1 MDNQVIK
8 QKETANQGTG
18 DQGSVDLKVADQNH
32 TSVETKNT
40 AGAKEAKKDAGCSS
54 CDSKTCD
61 KKDCKNCANKK
72 KIVKLPP
79 NPSNHIKH
87 VIGIV
92 SGKGGVG
99 KSSVTSMTA
108 VALQRKGY
116 KVGILDADVTGPSI
130 PQIFGVHRVAEDG
143 PNKGI
148 EPVETESGIK
158 MMSINVL
165 LEAEDTPVVW
175 RGPVI
180 TGVVK
185 QFWTDVL
192 WRDLDYLLIDMPPGT
207 GDVPLTVFQYLPVDG
222 IVMVTSPQTLVS
234 MIVKKACKMA
244 DKLNVP
250 ILGLIENYSYIVCAD
265 CGKKM
270 PVFGKSRLEEFAKEC
285 NLKVLAK
292 LPMDERLANAG
303 DEGTI
308 EAYENEEMAE
318 AVEKIIKMLK

>member
-1 MDNQVIK
+1 MEEMK
-8 QKETANQGTG
+8 KEK
-18 DQGSVDLKVADQNH
+18 GSTD
-32 TSVETKNT
+32 
-40 AGAKEAKKDAGCSS
+40 CSS

-61 KKDCKNCANKK
+61 KKDCKTCASKK
-72 KIVKLPP
+72 KIMKLPA
-79 NPSNHIKH
+79 NPANHIKH

-99 KSSVTSMTA
+99 KSSVTSMVA
-108 VALQRKGY
+108 VELQRHGY

-130 PQIFGVHRVAEDG
+130 PQIFGMHTVAKSGKE
-143 PNKGI
+143 KGI
-148 EPVETESGIK
+148 EPVETSSGIK

-192 WRDLDYLLIDMPPGT
+192 WRNLDYLLIDMPPGT
-207 GDVPLTVFQYLPVDG
+207 GDVALTVFQSLPVDG
-222 IVMVTSPQTLVS
+222 IIMVTSPQTLVG

-244 DKLNVP
+244 EKLHVP
-250 ILGLIENYSYIVCAD
+250 ILGLIENYSYIVCSD
-265 CGKKM
+265 CGRKM
-270 PVFGKSRLEEFAKEC
+270 PVFGKSRVETFARESD
-285 NLKVLAK
+285 LQVLAK
-292 LPMDERLANAG
+292 LPVDEKLAEAG

-308 EAYENEEMAE
+308 ENYGNEEMAQ
-318 AVEKIIKMLK
+318 AVEKVIKLLDK

>member
-1 MDNQVIK
+1 MGISIVI
-8 QKETANQGTG
+8 T
-18 DQGSVDLKVADQNH
+18 
-32 TSVETKNT
+32 
-40 AGAKEAKKDAGCSS
+40 
-54 CDSKTCD
+54 
-61 KKDCKNCANKK
+61 
-72 KIVKLPP
+72 
-79 NPSNHIKH
+79 
-87 VIGIV
+87 

-99 KSSVTSMTA
+99 KSTVTSLLA
-108 VALQRKGY
+108 VGLAKKGY

-130 PQIFGVHRVAEDG
+130 PQIFGMHTVAEDG
-143 PNKGI
+143 PCKGI
-148 EPVETESGIK
+148 EPVETPSGIK

-222 IVMVTSPQTLVS
+222 IIMVTSPQTLVS

-250 ILGLIENYSYIVCAD
+250 ILGLVENYSYIVCPD

-270 PVFGKSRLEEFAKEC
+270 PVFGKSRLEAFAEEC
-285 NLKVLAK
+285 NLQVLAK
-292 LPMDERLANAG
+292 LPVDERLANAG

-308 EAYENEEMAE
+308 ESYRSEEMAE
-318 AVEKIIKMLK
+318 AVGKVVEMLADKCSK

>member
-1 MDNQVIK
+1 MEEMNK
-8 QKETANQGTG
+8 
-18 DQGSVDLKVADQNH
+18 DQNIQVNEKQ
-32 TSVETKNT
+32 SKNQSN
-40 AGAKEAKKDAGCSS
+40 GDCSS
-54 CDSKTCD
+54 CNSKTCD
-61 KKDCKNCANKK
+61 KKDCGTCAHKK
-72 KIVKLPP
+72 KIMKIPA
-79 NPSNHIKH
+79 NPMNHIKH
-87 VIGIV
+87 VVGIV

-99 KSSVTSMTA
+99 KSSVTSMIA
-108 VALQRKGY
+108 VELLRRGY

-130 PQIFGVHRVAEDG
+130 PQIFGVHTVAKSG
-143 PNKGI
+143 KCKGI
-148 EPVETESGIK
+148 EPVETPSGIR

-207 GDVPLTVFQYLPVDG
+207 GDVALTVFQSLPVEG
-222 IVMVTSPQTLVS
+222 LVMVTSPQTLVG

-250 ILGLIENYSYIVCAD
+250 ILGLIENYSYIVCSD
-265 CGKKM
+265 CGNKM
-270 PVFGKSRLEEFAKEC
+270 PVFGKSRVESFAEEN
-285 NLKVLAK
+285 NLQVLAK
-292 LPMDERLANAG
+292 LPVDEKLAEAG

-308 EAYENEEMAE
+308 EQYVNEDMAQ
-318 AVEKIIKMLK
+318 AVEAIIKMLNKEDAE

>member
-1 MDNQVIK
+1 METELKMEKVVEEKKEEKAKKEDMNK
-8 QKETANQGTG
+8 KETA
-18 DQGSVDLKVADQNH
+18 
-32 TSVETKNT
+32 
-40 AGAKEAKKDAGCSS
+40 CSS

-61 KKDCKNCANKK
+61 KSDCKSCAHKK
-72 KIVKLPP
+72 KIMKIPA
-79 NPSNHIKH
+79 NPMNHIKH

-99 KSSVTSMTA
+99 KSSVTSMMA
-108 VALQRKGY
+108 VELQRRGY
-116 KVGILDADVTGPSI
+116 RVGILDADVTGPSI
-130 PQIFGVHRVAEDG
+130 PQIFGMHTVAKSG
-143 PNKGI
+143 KNKGI
-148 EPVETESGIK
+148 EPVETPSGIK
-158 MMSINVL
+158 MMSVNVL
-165 LEAEDTPVVW
+165 LEEEDTPVVW

-192 WRDLDYLLIDMPPGT
+192 WRELDYLLIDMPPGT
-207 GDVPLTVFQYLPVDG
+207 GDVPLTVFQSLPVDG

-250 ILGLIENYSYIVCAD
+250 ILGLIENYSYIVCSD

-270 PVFGKSRLEEFAKEC
+270 PVFGISRIEVFAKEC
-285 NLKVLAK
+285 NLSVLGK
-292 LPMDERLANAG
+292 LPVDAALAEAG

-308 EAYENEEMAE
+308 EKYGNEEMAQ
-318 AVEKIIKMLK
+318 AVDKIIEML

>member
-1 MDNQVIK
+1 MEEMN
-8 QKETANQGTG
+8 KE
-18 DQGSVDLKVADQNH
+18 
-32 TSVETKNT
+32 
-40 AGAKEAKKDAGCSS
+40 KKSTECSG
-54 CDSKTCD
+54 CDSKSCD
-61 KKDCKNCANKK
+61 KSDCKSCSHKK
-72 KIVKLPP
+72 KIMKIPA
-79 NPSNHIKH
+79 NPMNHIRH

-99 KSSVTSMTA
+99 KSSVTSMVA
-108 VALQRKGY
+108 VELQRKGY

-130 PQIFGVHRVAEDG
+130 PQIFGVHTVAKSG
-143 PNKGI
+143 KCKGI
-148 EPVETESGIK
+148 EPVETPSGIK
-158 MMSINVL
+158 MMSVNVL

-207 GDVPLTVFQYLPVDG
+207 GDVALTVFQSLPVDG
-222 IVMVTSPQTLVS
+222 IIMVTSPQTLVG

-244 DKLNVP
+244 EKLNVP
-250 ILGLIENYSYIVCAD
+250 ILGLIENYSYIVCSD

-270 PVFGKSRLEEFAKEC
+270 PVFGKSRVETFARES
-285 NLKVLAK
+285 NLQVLAK
-292 LPMDERLANAG
+292 LPVDEKLAQAG

-308 EAYENEEMAE
+308 ESYGNEEMTH
-318 AVEKIIKMLK
+318 AVEKIVELLDK